1 MVSRRYGASVNP
13 VEVAAR
19 VDRLTDSDVY
29 NWKASNT
36 RKLQRSLATVARG
49 SASDYAEHVFIGGGS
64 VYQKNVT
71 TWPSLL
77 RTRMDALG
85 YPSAGTGWVWS
96 NDGYNDHDTRISKTG
111 AWTLASGYTHTTTSG
126 ATLTFHDTAQAGTMI
141 SVAYLDNSEPF
152 TVSVYDDT
160 DTIIGSP
167 VTVTP
172 GATATAQVY
181 TRTVAGDTTHKVV
194 VATTSTNPTYIVGF
208 RVGKTT
214 GFRVNRLGGFG
225 WAASGW
231 YTPTS
236 TFSVPNLINWIIPS
250 IDVVHAAFGLG
261 DVYTGRT
268 VSQFTADLAAIRA
281 RFPSADFI
289 LYSDMEHQQHSTAA
303 HVAAMYDV
311 ADTLDCPLVDIRQR
325 AGGSYASA
333 NAAGLVS
340 GQYPTT
346 KGHHLWAILASQL
359 LTVPHG

>member
-1 MVSRRYGASVNP
+1 MVSKRYGASVNP
-13 VEVAAR
+13 VELGAR

-36 RKLQRSLATVARG
+36 RKLQRSLATVRAG
-49 SASDYAEHVFIGGGS
+49 SAGTYAEHVFIGDGQT
-64 VYQKNVT
+64 YQKNVT
-71 TWPSLL
+71 TWPIRF
-77 RTRMDALG
+77 RTRMAELG
-85 YPSAGTGWVWS
+85 YPTAGTGWVWS

-111 AWTLASGYTHTTTSG
+111 TWTVANGYTSTTTSG
-126 ATLTFHDTAQAGTMI
+126 ATLTFHDTVLAGTVI
-141 SVAYLDNSEPF
+141 SVAYLDNSGPF

-172 GATATAQVY
+172 GGSATTAVY

-194 VATTSTNPTYIVGF
+194 VTTTSATATYICGF
-208 RVGKTT
+208 RVGKTS
-214 GFRVNRLGGFG
+214 GLRVSALAGFG
-225 WAASGW
+225 WAASGY

-236 TFSVPNLINWIIPS
+236 TFSVPNIINGMVPS

-261 DVYTGRT
+261 DVYAGRT
-268 VSQFTADLAAIRA
+268 TSQFAADLKTVRA
-281 RFPSADFI
+281 KFPSADCI

-303 HVAAMYDV
+303 HIAAMYDV
-311 ADTLDCPLVDIRQR
+311 ADELDVPLVDMHQR
-325 AGGSYASA
+325 SGGSYTAA

-346 KGHHLWAILASQL
+346 KGHHLWADFAANLAMRAA
-359 LTVPHG
+359 

>member
-1 MVSRRYGASVNP
+1 MVSKRFGVSVNP

-71 TWPSLL
+71 TWPIRF
-77 RTRMDALG
+77 RTRMEALG
-85 YPSAGTGWVWS
+85 FPTAGTGWVWS

-111 AWTLASGYTHTTTSG
+111 TWTIANGYTHTVTNG
-126 ATLTFHDTAQAGTMI
+126 ATLTFLDTVLAGTTI
-141 SVAYLDNSEPF
+141 SVAYLDNSGPF

-167 VTVTP
+167 VAVTP
-172 GATATAQVY
+172 GGTSTVAVY
-181 TRTVAGDTTHKVV
+181 SRTVAGDTTHKVV
-194 VATTSTNPTYIVGF
+194 VTTTSTTQTYIVGF

-214 GFRVNRLGGFG
+214 GLRVHTLGGFG
-225 WAASGW
+225 WAASGY

-236 TFSVPNLINWIIPS
+236 TFSVPNLINWMIPS

-261 DVYTGRT
+261 DVYAGRT
-268 VSQFTADLAAIRA
+268 VAQFKADLITIRA

-289 LYSDMEHQQHSTAA
+289 LYWLLYKSDAANQHQTHNHLS
-303 HVAAMYDV
+303 
-311 ADTLDCPLVDIRQR
+311 LLIR
-325 AGGSYASA
+325 
-333 NAAGLVS
+333 N
-340 GQYPTT
+340 
-346 KGHHLWAILASQL
+346 
-359 LTVPHG
+359 